1 MFFSKNMWSVEVRWF
16 NNFEFYMVVIP
27 PSRWARTGIP
37 NGVLHIKMPIIL
49 SFHSKMWHDIF
60 LIIISVHQPIY
71 LNFRGTKEE
80 KPTLCQVNF
89 EF

>member
-1 MFFSKNMWSVEVRWF
+1 MRWF

-37 NGVLHIKMPIIL
+37 NGVLYIEMPIIL

-60 LIIISVHQPIY
+60 FDNY
-71 LNFRGTKEE
+71 FRASAN
-80 KPTLCQVNF
+80 LF
-89 EF
+89 EFSRYEGGKTDFMSG